1 MESTF
6 AIVVLITL
14 VSTAVAAVLTGF
26 CRKLTLVD
34 IPNER
39 SSHSLPTPRGG
50 GVAIVTTSSIG
61 LAIVAWLDYLDMGLA
76 VGLLV
81 GGAGVAIAGFLD
93 DYRGLSARIRL
104 LVHAAAAVLV
114 LYLMDGIPR
123 LQVGG
128 GQVELSG
135 AWFVVAVVAM
145 VWVLNLFNF
154 MDGIDG
160 IAASEAT
167 FVLLAG
173 GLLSIAM
180 GVSSG
185 IAMAAGVLAGSCVG
199 FLVWNW
205 PPAKIFMGDV
215 GSGYIGFAIAV
226 LVVAAAVE
234 NPVMIPV
241 WLVLGAPFFV
251 DATVTLVRRLLR
263 GEPVHE
269 AHRIHAYQW
278 LARRWGSHRRVTVG
292 LSVINMA
299 ILLPVAVWCALQPE
313 RSIFIL
319 GAVIVLFAVAAL
331 FAGAGKAERL

>member
-39 SSHSLPTPRGG
+39 SSHFLPTPRGG